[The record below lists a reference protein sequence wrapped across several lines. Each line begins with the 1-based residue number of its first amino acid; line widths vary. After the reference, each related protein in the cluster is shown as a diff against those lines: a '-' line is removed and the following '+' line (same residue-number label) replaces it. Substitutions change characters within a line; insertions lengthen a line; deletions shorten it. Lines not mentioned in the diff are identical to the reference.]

1 MRLTSLMKL
10 TAAFAVIVLMSG
22 MAQAGDT
29 PATLAGSK
37 LVSSAD
43 VVKLQAGGATLID
56 SRVAAEY
63 AEGHIKGAVNVPY
76 REKSAKDVAFDASQD
91 EFSLAKLPGDKAAA
105 IVIYC
110 NGPEC
115 WKSFKASTAAIK
127 GGYTNVF
134 WYREGFP
141 DWKAK
146 GLPVE

>member
-1 MRLTSLMKL
+1 MRLISLQKL
-10 TAAFAVIVLMSG
+10 AAAFAVVVLMSG
-22 MAQAGDT
+22 VAQAGDT
-29 PATLAGSK
+29 PEALAGTK
-37 LVSSAD
+37 RVSSAD
-43 VVKLQAGGATLID
+43 VVKLQSSGAAVID

-76 REKSAKDVAFDASQD
+76 REKSAKDVGFDASQD

-127 GGYTNVF
+127 GGYTNVY

-141 DWKAK
+141 DWKSK